1 MKKMFWMLCLLSLH
15 ITAQTVGENGATD
28 DYAYDASGN
37 LIRDANKN
45 ITNITYNHLNLPVV
59 ITFSNGDKI
68 VYLYNAVGE
77 KRQKKVTVGDKTTVT
92 DYLGGFQY
100 EDGELKFF
108 QHEEGYV
115 AVTNSDSG
123 MDFTYVYNYTDHL
136 GNVRLSWAKDN
147 TTDALKIIRESHY
160 YPFGLEHKG
169 YNTQKYAFIVPQNGI
184 SGIWTEQKKAIVNP
198 YRYSYNGK
206 EFQHELRLNL
216 YDYGARNYDPAI
228 GRWMNIDPLAEKSRR
243 FSPYVY
249 ALDNP
254 VYFIDPDG
262 MQAISTSNIY
272 DDRIQMTTAVGNEKY
287 GENDGDY
294 FNKNGTY
301 LGSDNKNDK
310 AIYITNTTTLGGQ
323 ISPFNAP
330 KGFYNNDGSVNEGI
344 AQGVSK
350 SVRQLAAD
358 DRIQAAGGIYNHYY
372 QEAGYNL
379 KELKS
384 GKIDDTKGGWESA
397 LSYTKLGGVTG
408 NSNHLG
414 KGERAVEISYGGLGL
429 VLNNGYDVLNLI
441 SHEGGKHMEDLNM
454 MSSGVSLGKWQLE
467 NRAALYQLQDS
478 SWPKTSPEFKSHI
491 KYNMS
496 PYLTSEQV
504 KKYFK

>member
-28 DYAYDASGN
+28 DYTYDASGN
-37 LIRDANKN
+37 LILDANKN

-160 YPFGLEHKG
+160 YPYGLEHKG
-169 YNTQKYAFIVPQNGI
+169 YNTQKYAFIVPENGI
-184 SGIWTEQKKAIVNP
+184 SGIWTEQKKTIVNP

-272 DDRIQMTTAVGNEKY
+272 DDRIQMTTAVGN
-287 GENDGDY
+287 DDWV
-294 FNKNGTY
+294 KNG
-301 LGSDNKNDK
+301 KNIFFD
-310 AIYITNTTTLGGQ
+310 AT
-323 ISPFNAP
+323 ISSQADATAAYGDSV
-330 KGFYNNDGSVNEGI
+330 KHLNDGSTLTGYKRGKASYQYTFHNNGTVTNMNNKTIDTSNDILTEG
-344 AQGVSK
+344 GTT
-350 SVRQLAAD
+350 
-358 DRIQAAGGIYNHYY
+358 IQSTGA
-372 QEAGYNL
+372 
-379 KELKS
+379 KS
-384 GKIDDTKGGWESA
+384 G
-397 LSYTKLGGVTG
+397 
-408 NSNHLG
+408 NF
-414 KGERAVEISYGGLGL
+414 
-429 VLNNGYDVLNLI
+429 
-441 SHEGGKHMEDLNM
+441 
-454 MSSGVSLGKWQLE
+454 SGVSIGGAFLGGISFEAGFINDDIGGK
-467 NRAALYQLQDS
+467 AAYFTFGGNAGIGGGTGFKAGKITPTGDNPFSIIDFAGKGNSISTSFNTPLGGYGWERGGSQGSSFGNFGDNKRGYQYTAGSVGITPSLKVEAIIS
-478 SWPKTSPEFKSHI
+478 ETKTWILPLK
-491 KYNMS
+491 
-496 PYLTSEQV
+496 
-504 KKYFK
+504 

>member
-28 DYAYDASGN
+28 DYTYDASGN

-160 YPFGLEHKG
+160 YPYGLEHKG
-169 YNTQKYAFIVPQNGI
+169 YNTQKYAFIVPENGT

-262 MQAISTSNIY
+262 MLATPPGDFY
-272 DDRIQMTTAVGNEKY
+272 DRKGNY
-287 GENDGDY
+287 LGNDG
-294 FNKNGTY
+294 NKDGRIYLMNAGMRPKSENKDVNWGGTLSEAHSNNLKNNATEIGGLIVLNRTEEGKDFTIGEFKTTGDKPVTGY
-301 LGSDNKNDK
+301 TVEPGGPATTESGKDKRIPEGVYDLSPHASTKYPGSYKV
-310 AIYITNTTTLGGQ
+310 
-323 ISPFNAP
+323 S
-330 KGFYNNDGSVNEGI
+330 NEE
-344 AQGVSK
+344 VSK
-350 SVRQLAAD
+350 
-358 DRIQAAGGIYNHYY
+358 DRAILIHAG
-372 QEAGYNL
+372 
-379 KELKS
+379 
-384 GKIDDTKGGWESA
+384 
-397 LSYTKLGGVTG
+397 
-408 NSNHLG
+408 
-414 KGERAVEISYGGLGL
+414 
-429 VLNNGYDVLNLI
+429 NNGANT
-441 SHEGGKHMEDLNM
+441 EGCILPGTNKTD
-454 MSSGVSLGKWQLE
+454 SGVSASKPKLKEVYNFINE
-467 NRAALYQLQDS
+467 NSKELPVKLIINE
-478 SWPKTSPEFKSHI
+478 KI
-491 KYNMS
+491 K
-496 PYLTSEQV
+496 
-504 KKYFK
+504 

>member
-147 TTDALKIIRESHY
+147 TTDALKIIRESNY
-160 YPFGLEHKG
+160 YPYGLEHKG
-169 YNTQKYAFIVPQNGI
+169 YNTQKYAFIVPENGT

-287 GENDGDY
+287 GENDDPGDKFVTLRDAAHDFGKLY
-294 FNKNGTY
+294 NGFSIINKTELHTIFYKTKDSEGNPYYTYSVPSKGTNGSVSFDIVKSDIKSVMNDKNAEIMADGHTHGADRPVSIGGGKFTSDDNKFSDDDISIYKNTYTNSDGSIGNPYRKPVIGFLGTPNGGINEFDPNKNYGKSKPGEARPYNKPIFTD
-301 LGSDNKNDK
+301 LPSDPNSKNLRL
-310 AIYITNTTTLGGQ
+310 NT
-323 ISPFNAP
+323 ISPNVVPRILP
-330 KGFYNNDGSVNEGI
+330 K
-344 AQGVSK
+344 
-350 SVRQLAAD
+350 
-358 DRIQAAGGIYNHYY
+358 
-372 QEAGYNL
+372 
-379 KELKS
+379 
-384 GKIDDTKGGWESA
+384 
-397 LSYTKLGGVTG
+397 
-408 NSNHLG
+408 
-414 KGERAVEISYGGLGL
+414 
-429 VLNNGYDVLNLI
+429 
-441 SHEGGKHMEDLNM
+441 
-454 MSSGVSLGKWQLE
+454 
-467 NRAALYQLQDS
+467 
-478 SWPKTSPEFKSHI
+478 
-491 KYNMS
+491 
-496 PYLTSEQV
+496 
-504 KKYFK
+504 